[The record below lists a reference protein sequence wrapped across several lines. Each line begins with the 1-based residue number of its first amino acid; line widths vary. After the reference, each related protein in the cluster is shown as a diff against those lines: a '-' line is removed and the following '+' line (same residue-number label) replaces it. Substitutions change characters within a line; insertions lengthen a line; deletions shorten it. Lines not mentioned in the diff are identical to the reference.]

1 MNGHLYL
8 PRHFFDNILTNHPY
22 NMENHSSL
30 MRKSLPQVLFI
41 ALFFSLIGN
50 FVSAADVDKAKWSEG
65 KSLFKSNCASCHNP
79 KVAQTGPALMGV
91 TKRWEDAGDFG
102 GKTGKQWLYT
112 WIKNWNTAVAGK
124 YPYAVNIQNYAPS
137 QMNVFDKLTDDNID
151 KILLYVENPDAGVG
165 PTPPSGPTG
174 TAGSTGTTPPAEGSN
189 TVLYLFAA
197 LMLVLV
203 IVLVL
208 VTRRLDKIVDESNG
222 VAAEHKESFWK
233 TRKFKAAV
241 TLIVFVAALFW
252 LADNGIRLG
261 RQKGYQPTQPIR
273 FSHQLH
279 AGKHK
284 IDCQYCHTS
293 AAKGKA
299 SGIPSL
305 NTCMNCHKA
314 IQQGPVYGKDEI
326 AKIYDAVGWDP
337 AAKAYTKPAKPVEW
351 VRIHNLPDHVYFN
364 HSQHVVA
371 GKVECQT
378 CHGPVQTM
386 AEVYQFAPLSMGWCV
401 NCHRQTE
408 VQFASNNYYSTYEK
422 LHEDLKN
429 HKIDKVTVE
438 KIGGTECAKCHY

>member
-1 MNGHLYL
+1 
-8 PRHFFDNILTNHPY
+8 
-22 NMENHSSL
+22 MENHISL
-30 MRKSLPQVLFI
+30 MRKFLRV
-41 ALFFSLIGN
+41 ALFFALLVN
-50 FVSAADVDKAKWSEG
+50 LAAVNAYAVDQAKWSEG

-91 TKRWEDAGDFG
+91 TKRWDDGGDFG
-102 GKTGKQWLYT
+102 GKTGNQWLHV
-112 WIKNWNTAVAGK
+112 WIKNWNNAVAGK
-124 YPYAVNIQNYAPS
+124 YPYATNIQNYAPS
-137 QMNVFDKLTDDNID
+137 QMNLFPSLKDEDID
-151 KILLYVENPDAGVG
+151 KILLYVENPDAGPNAG
-165 PTPPSGPTG
+165 PA
-174 TAGSTGTTPPAEGSN
+174 TAASPAAGADKPAENN
-189 TVLYLFAA
+189 TTLYLFAG
-197 LMLVLV
+197 LMLL
-203 IVLVL
+203 LVL
-208 VTRRLDKIVDESNG
+208 ILYTVIRRLDSVVDASKGIV
-222 VAAEHKESFWK
+222 AEVKPPFWK
-233 TRKFKAAV
+233 TRKFKAAAI
-241 TLIVFVAALFW
+241 LILTVWSGFW
-252 LADNGIRLG
+252 LADNAIRLG

-293 AAKGKA
+293 AAKGKT

-314 IQQGPVYGKDEI
+314 VQQGPVYGKDEI
-326 AKIYDAVGWDP
+326 AKIYDAVGWDVDK
-337 AAKAYTKPAKPVEW
+337 KAYTRPAKPVEW

-371 GKVECQT
+371 GKVACQT

-408 VQFASNNYYSTYEK
+408 VQFASNNYYNTYEK

>member
-1 MNGHLYL
+1 
-8 PRHFFDNILTNHPY
+8 
-22 NMENHSSL
+22 
-30 MRKSLPQVLFI
+30 
-41 ALFFSLIGN
+41 
-50 FVSAADVDKAKWSEG
+50 
-65 KSLFKSNCASCHNP
+65 
-79 KVAQTGPALMGV
+79 
-91 TKRWEDAGDFG
+91 
-102 GKTGKQWLYT
+102 
-112 WIKNWNTAVAGK
+112 
-124 YPYAVNIQNYAPS
+124 
-137 QMNVFDKLTDDNID
+137 
-151 KILLYVENPDAGVG
+151 
-165 PTPPSGPTG
+165 
-174 TAGSTGTTPPAEGSN
+174 
-189 TVLYLFAA
+189 
-197 LMLVLV
+197 MLVLAG
-203 IVLVL
+203 VLVG
-208 VTRRLDKIVDESNG
+208 VTRRLDKVVDEQKG
-222 VAAEHKESFWK
+222 VTPEHKTPFYK
-233 TRKFKAAV
+233 TRSFKAASI
-241 TLIVFVAALFW
+241 LIIFVGSMFW
-252 LADNGIRLG
+252 LAQNGIRLG
-261 RQKGYQPTQPIR
+261 RQRGYQPTQPIK

-314 IQQGPVYGKDEI
+314 VVTGPTYGKEEI
-326 AKIYDAVGWDP
+326 AKIYQAVGWDP
-337 AAKAYTKPAKPVEW
+337 EKKVYSGTPKPVEW

-386 AEVYQFAPLSMGWCV
+386 SEVYQFAPLSMGWCV

-429 HKIDKVTVE
+429 KKIDKVTVE

>member
-1 MNGHLYL
+1 
-8 PRHFFDNILTNHPY
+8 
-22 NMENHSSL
+22 MENHSSL
-30 MRKSLPQVLFI
+30 LKKSLPLVLFF
-41 ALFFSLIGN
+41 ALFFSSLSSLLHG
-50 FVSAADVDKAKWSEG
+50 ADVDKAKWAEG
-65 KSLFKSNCASCHNP
+65 KSLFKGNCASCHNP

-91 TKRWEDAGDFG
+91 SKRWDDAGDYK
-102 GKTGKQWLYT
+102 GKSGKQWLYN
-112 WIKNWNTAVAGK
+112 WIKNNNDVLTAA
-124 YPYAVNIQNYAPS
+124 YPYAVALKGTWKSNMSLFTNLKDED
-137 QMNVFDKLTDDNID
+137 VD
-151 KILLYVENPDAGVG
+151 KILLYVENPDAGG
-165 PTPPSGPTG
+165 APASAQA
-174 TAGSTGTTPPAEGSN
+174 TATTPAAGGDNTAPEGNN
-189 TVLYLFAA
+189 TFLYLFTA
-197 LMLVLV
+197 LMFVLV
-203 IVLVL
+203 VILVL
-208 VTRRLDKIVDESNG
+208 VTRRLDKIVDESKG
-222 VAAEHKESFWK
+222 VHAEEKESFWK
-233 TRKFKAAV
+233 TRKFKAAF
-241 TLIVFVAALFW
+241 TLIVFVAGLFW

-273 FSHQLH
+273 FSHALH

-293 AAKGKA
+293 AAKGKH

-314 IQQGPVYGKDEI
+314 IQQGPVYGKEEI

-337 AAKAYTKPAKPVEW
+337 AAKAYTKPAKPIEW

-371 GKVECQT
+371 GQIACQT
-378 CHGPVQTM
+378 CHGPIQTM

>member
-1 MNGHLYL
+1 M
-8 PRHFFDNILTNHPY
+8 
-22 NMENHSSL
+22 MENHSSL
-30 MRKSLPQVLFI
+30 MRKSLPLVLFF
-41 ALFFSLIGN
+41 ALFFSLLSN
-50 FVSAADVDKAKWSEG
+50 VASAADVDKAKWADG

-79 KVAQTGPALMGV
+79 KVATTGPALMGV
-91 TKRWEDAGDFG
+91 TKRWDDGAEFG
-102 GKTGKQWLYT
+102 GKPGNYWLHM
-112 WIKNWNTAVAGK
+112 WIKNWNNAVAAK
-124 YPYAVNIQNYAPS
+124 NPYAMTIQNYSPS
-137 QMNVFDKLTDDNID
+137 QMNLFPNLKDEDID
-151 KILLYVENPDAGVG
+151 KILLYVENPDAGGGGATTVAK
-165 PTPPSGPTG
+165 TPIDGVEPKEP
-174 TAGSTGTTPPAEGSN
+174 EGNN
-189 TVLYLFAA
+189 TIIYLFAS
-197 LMLVLV
+197 LMFVLV
-203 IVLVL
+203 VILVL
-208 VTRRLDKIVDESNG
+208 VTRRLDKIVDEQKG
-222 VAAEHKESFWK
+222 HTTVEKPSFWK
-233 TRKFKAAV
+233 TRNFKAAL
-241 TLIVFVAALFW
+241 TLIIFVAGLFY

-293 AAKGKA
+293 AAKGKT

-314 IQQGPVYGKDEI
+314 VTQGPVYGKEEI

-337 AAKAYTKPAKPVEW
+337 TAKAYTKPAKPIEW

-386 AEVYQFAPLSMGWCV
+386 PEVYQYAPLSMGWCV

>member
-1 MNGHLYL
+1 M
-8 PRHFFDNILTNHPY
+8 
-22 NMENHSSL
+22 MENHSSL
-30 MRKSLPQVLFI
+30 MRKSLPLVLFF
-41 ALFFSLIGN
+41 ALFFSLLSN
-50 FVSAADVDKAKWSEG
+50 VASAADVDKAKWSEG

-102 GKTGKQWLYT
+102 GKSGKQWLYV
-112 WIKNWNTAVAGK
+112 WIKNWNNAVAAK
-124 YPYAVNIQNYAPS
+124 DPYAVNIQNYAPS
-137 QMNVFDKLTDDNID
+137 QMNLFPNLKDEDID
-151 KILLYVENPDAGVG
+151 KILLYVENPDAVT
-165 PTPPSGPTG
+165 PTTVTPDK
-174 TAGSTGTTPPAEGSN
+174 TATTPGGPGTEPEGNN
-189 TVLYLFAA
+189 TILYLFAG
-197 LMLVLV
+197 LMFVLV
-203 IVLVL
+203 VILVL
-208 VTRRLDKIVDESNG
+208 VTRRLDKIVDESKG
-222 VAAEHKESFWK
+222 HTTEAKPAFWK
-233 TRKFKAAV
+233 TRNFKAAL
-241 TLIVFVAALFW
+241 TLIIFVAGLFY

-293 AAKGKA
+293 AAKGKT

-314 IQQGPVYGKDEI
+314 VTQGPVYGKDEI

-337 AAKAYTKPAKPVEW
+337 ATKAYTKPAKPIEW

-386 AEVYQFAPLSMGWCV
+386 PEVYQYAPLSMGWCV

-429 HKIDKVTVE
+429 KKIDKVTVE

>member
-1 MNGHLYL
+1 
-8 PRHFFDNILTNHPY
+8 
-22 NMENHSSL
+22 MENHSSL
-30 MRKSLPQVLFI
+30 MRKSLPLALLF
-41 ALFFSLIGN
+41 ALFFSLLSN
-50 FVSAADVDKAKWSEG
+50 VASAADVDKAKWADG

-112 WIKNWNTAVAGK
+112 WIKNWNNAVAGK
-124 YPYAVNIQNYAPS
+124 DPYAVNIQNYSPS
-137 QMNVFDKLTDDNID
+137 QMNLFPNLKDDDID
-151 KILLYVENPDAGVG
+151 KILLYVENPDAGGGQAPATAATPVG
-165 PTPPSGPTG
+165 G
-174 TAGSTGTTPPAEGSN
+174 APAEPTEGNN
-189 TVLYLFAA
+189 TFLYLFAA
-197 LMLVLV
+197 LMFVLV
-203 IVLVL
+203 VILVL
-208 VTRRLDKIVDESNG
+208 VTNRLDKIVDESKG
-222 VAAEHKESFWK
+222 IHTEEKPAFWT
-233 TRKFKAAV
+233 TRSFKAAV
-241 TLIVFVAALFW
+241 TLIIFVAALFW

-273 FSHQLH
+273 FSHALH

-293 AAKGKA
+293 AAKGKS

-314 IQQGPVYGKDEI
+314 VTQGPVYGKDEI

-337 AAKAYTKPAKPVEW
+337 AAKAYTKPPRPIEW

-371 GKVECQT
+371 GKVACQT
-378 CHGPVQTM
+378 CHGPIETM

>member
-1 MNGHLYL
+1 MHVYIC
-8 PRHFFDNILTNHPY
+8 PVIFYDNIMTIHTTK
-22 NMENHSSL
+22 MENHSSL
-30 MRKSLPQVLFI
+30 MRKTLPVALIF
-41 ALFFSLIGN
+41 ALFFSLLSN
-50 FVSAADVDKAKWSEG
+50 VASAADVDKAKWADG

-112 WIKNWNTAVAGK
+112 WIKNWNNAVAGK
-124 YPYAVNIQNYAPS
+124 DPYAVNIQNYSPS
-137 QMNVFDKLTDDNID
+137 QMNLFPNLKDEDID
-151 KILLYVENPDAGVG
+151 KILLYVENPDAGGAPVTAST
-165 PTPPSGPTG
+165 PT
-174 TAGSTGTTPPAEGSN
+174 TTPGAPAGEPESN
-189 TVLYLFAA
+189 NTFLYLFAG
-197 LMLVLV
+197 LMFVLV
-203 IVLVL
+203 VILVL
-208 VTRRLDKIVDESNG
+208 VTRRLDKIVDESKG
-222 VAAEHKESFWK
+222 IHAEPKESFWK
-233 TRKFKAAV
+233 TRKFKAAA
-241 TLIVFVAALFW
+241 TLIIFVAALFW

-273 FSHQLH
+273 FSHALH

-293 AAKGKA
+293 AAKGKT

-314 IQQGPVYGKDEI
+314 VTQGPVYGKDEI

-337 AAKAYTKPAKPVEW
+337 TAKAYTKPPKPIEW

-386 AEVYQFAPLSMGWCV
+386 SEVYQFAPLSMGWCV

-408 VQFASNNYYSTYEK
+408 VQFASNNYYSTYQK
-422 LHEDLKN
+422 LHEDLAN